1 MKTPMVSVL
10 MTAYNREKYIG
21 EAIGSVRASTLE
33 DWELIVVDD
42 ASQDRTVEVAR
53 AAAGGDP
60 RIQIHVNPENLTDY
74 RNRNRAASLAR
85 GKYLKYVDSDDM
97 IYPHGLEV
105 MTKMMEGFPRA
116 GLGLS
121 SIPENDRMFPM
132 ELSPAEAYRTHF
144 LRREL
149 FGRAPGSA
157 IIRRSAFEAVG
168 GFSGA
173 RYIGDMECWLAIC
186 QSHPLVVLPR
196 DLVWDRTHGEQEKI
210 YYWQASHLMNSKS
223 YLNVASNALASK
235 RCPLSPDEIR
245 QAARK
250 EEQRSAKRLL
260 RSLSKGHFTLA
271 AIDWQAVYH
280 WRHFRIHYGL

>member
-1 MKTPMVSVL
+1 MKTPLVSVL

-42 ASQDRTVEVAR
+42 ASRDRTVEVAR

-105 MTKMMEGFPRA
+105 MTSMMERFPRA

-121 SIPENDRMFPM
+121 SQGEDSSIFPL
-132 ELSPAEAYRTHF
+132 ELSPVEAYRTHF

-157 IIRRSAFEAVG
+157 IIRRSAFEEVG

-173 RYIGDMECWLAIC
+173 RYIGDTECWLAIC
-186 QSHPLVVLPR
+186 QSHPLVLLPR
-196 DLVWDRTHGEQEKI
+196 DLVWNRTHGEQEKI
-210 YYWQASHLMNSKS
+210 YAWQASRLKNAQL
-223 YLNVASNALASK
+223 YLNSATKALASK

-250 EEQRSAKRLL
+250 EVRESAKRILTSML
-260 RSLSKGHFTLA
+260 RGHFTVA
-271 AIDWQAVYH
+271 TIEWQALCH
-280 WRHFRIHYGL
+280 WRRFQIHHGL

>member
-1 MKTPMVSVL
+1 MKSGPLVSVL

-21 EAIGSVRASTLE
+21 EAIASVRASTLE

-42 ASQDRTVEVAR
+42 ASRDRTVEVAR
-53 AAAGGDP
+53 EAAVGDP
-60 RIQIHVNPENLTDY
+60 RIRILVNPENLTDY

-105 MTKMMEGFPRA
+105 MTKMMERFPCA

-121 SIPENDRMFPM
+121 SEGEDDRIFPI
-132 ELSPAEAYRTHF
+132 ELSPVEAYRIHF

-157 IIRRSAFEAVG
+157 IIRREAFEAVG

-173 RYIGDMECWLAIC
+173 RYIGDSECWLKIC
-186 QSHPLVVLPR
+186 KTYPLVLLPR
-196 DLVWDRTHGEQEKI
+196 DLVWDRTHGQQEKI
-210 YYWQASHLMNSKS
+210 YMTGKDVKDYSAAAVGFEARALKTPGCPMSESEIKQALQKRKKESFKNAALCFLRGRWDLAFLKWKKS
-223 YLNVASNALASK
+223 M
-235 RCPLSPDEIR
+235 E
-245 QAARK
+245 
-250 EEQRSAKRLL
+250 
-260 RSLSKGHFTLA
+260 
-271 AIDWQAVYH
+271 
-280 WRHFRIHYGL
+280 WRRF